1 MRYDPSC
8 KEPMAQKYPSLKGI
22 TEDDKLLRV
31 VLYMIQEDSPYLLDD
46 RDDYETRLIK
56 VCKDLNA
63 EYPDIISGEN
73 LEYNKIATAIFMN
86 MDNLAFVT
94 WQSKLINFH
103 QLTMFIRS
111 PLSTNDIEKS
121 VRERLN
127 VEKVLPDMHKSLVD
141 YEKQIF
147 PDTHTRKVVRQQETA
162 RLLQFAEHFADSTQ
176 NADGSKR
183 VV

>member
-8 KEPMAQKYPSLKGI
+8 KEPICTKYPSLSGI
-22 TEDDKLLRV
+22 SEDDKLLRV
-31 VLYMIQEDSPYLLDD
+31 VLYMIQEDSPYLLAD
-46 RDDYETRLIK
+46 RDDYETRLGK
-56 VCKDLNA
+56 VCKHLKA
-63 EYPDIISGEN
+63 EYPNILSGEN
-73 LEYNKIATAIFMN
+73 LEYNKIATSLFMA

-103 QLTMFIRS
+103 QLTAFIRS
-111 PLSTNDIEKS
+111 PLGMDDIEKS

-127 VEKVLPDMHKSLVD
+127 VEKVLPDMHKSLVE

-147 PDTHTRKVVRQQETA
+147 PDTHTRKTVRQETA
-162 RLLQFAEHFADSTQ
+162 RLLQFAERFADGKQ
-176 NADGSKR
+176 

>member
-8 KEPMAQKYPSLKGI
+8 QEPMTQKYPSLVGI

-46 RDDYETRLIK
+46 RDDYSARLTK
-56 VCKDLNA
+56 VTKKLKA
-63 EYPDIISGEN
+63 EYPDILSGEN
-73 LEYNKIATAIFMN
+73 LEYNKIATAIFMT

-103 QLTMFIRS
+103 QLTAFIRS
-111 PLSTNDIEKS
+111 PLGMDDIEKS

-141 YEKQIF
+141 YEKHIF
-147 PDTHTRKVVRQQETA
+147 PDTHTRKTIRQETA
-162 RLLQFAEHFADSTQ
+162 RLLQFAERWADAK
-176 NADGSKR
+176 NCI
-183 VV
+183 